1 MSLISLTAL
10 SLSEI
15 VGDFGF
21 KAFARAGKSIDF
33 GQGILGYVGVIYFLI
48 RSFRV
53 GNVMYVNGMW
63 DGMSTLL
70 ETLAA
75 YIFLG
80 ERLNSVW
87 QYIGIVLLVGGLLL
101 VRMGGIAKN

>member
-1 MSLISLTAL
+1 MSLVDITLL
-10 SLSEI
+10 SLVEI

-21 KAFARAGKSIDF
+21 KAFARGGQLFDF
-33 GQGILGYVGVIYFLI
+33 GQGIAGYVGVIYFLI
-48 RSFRV
+48 RSFTV
-53 GNVMYVNGMW
+53 GNVLYVNGMW

-70 ETLAA
+70 EAIAA

-80 ERLNSVW
+80 ERLNTVW
-87 QYIGIVLLVGGLLL
+87 QYFGLVLLVSGLIL